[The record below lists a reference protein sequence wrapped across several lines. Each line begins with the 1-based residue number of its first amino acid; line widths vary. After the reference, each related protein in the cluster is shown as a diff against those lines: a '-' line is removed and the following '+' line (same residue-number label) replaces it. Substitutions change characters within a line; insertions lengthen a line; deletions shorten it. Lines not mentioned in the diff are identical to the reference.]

1 MHVTNS
7 ALGVQGNAHM
17 TEDGPVCQHGPLE
30 CQMNRKLSC
39 FIHFHSDQSEIAR
52 YAACS
57 EMFPAADFNQTAN
70 ACIVEMGFDLSEV
83 QECEN
88 GAISSVLLKNNCGAF
103 PVLFTLL
110 SLASVTLEAAH
121 KLWKGLAGQ
130 HRA

>member
-1 MHVTNS
+1 MHVTYA
-7 ALGVQGNAHM
+7 ALKLQGNAHM

-57 EMFPAADFNQTAN
+57 EMFPAANFNQTAN
-70 ACIVEMGFDLSEV
+70 TCIVELGFNLSEI

-88 GAISSVLLKNNCGAF
+88 GAISSVQKSFGAF
-103 PVLFTLL
+103 PVQFSLVY
-110 SLASVTLEAAH
+110 LASVTLEYAH
-121 KLWKGLAGQ
+121 
-130 HRA
+130 